1 MRNNLRDTIVMMACG
16 LLLAGHLSAIGP
28 RERVYAQTDK
38 PVYLAGELL
47 WTKLVVTDA
56 EGLPTA
62 LSKVGYVELLD
73 ATTAQVQARVNLVEG
88 VGEAC
93 LELPAMLP
101 TGYYR
106 LVAYTRQARNEGEEA
121 FFHTTIGVVNTFRKD
136 GAVPTDTTLWATAPS
151 DGADGLAIRLDKNVF
166 GRRERGEVILEGLP
180 ADLRTLSLSI
190 AGRSAVPV
198 PGRTDLRAWRSGLSS
213 RAGLPLNGTFLP
225 EYEGPIIEGRL
236 VDTRTGKAPTAP
248 GVQALL
254 GFVGDEVRV
263 FGGQQQADPG
273 AVLFL
278 TKRIDGA
285 GELAVT
291 TYEPLAMGTGAG
303 SPYRV
308 DIESPFALHP
318 EVEMP
323 RMRLNSAWRDELER
337 RHVGLQLT
345 RTFGTR
351 RLGHVERALPHFQWA
366 PDKSY
371 LLDEYKRF
379 PTMGETVFEFVES
392 VSFRER
398 DGRQTLFVLLSDLSN
413 GGSRM
418 NPPLVLLDG
427 IPIVDHQLVYDYD
440 PALVKRIDV
449 YRDRYSFGGQ
459 SFEGIFSLTTKQGHY
474 PSLRLTEPSQLF
486 DYAGT
491 RPHRLFWAPDY
502 TDAAA
507 RADRLPD
514 YRHTLLW
521 LPEVPTDGGSSVRV
535 PFATSDLRGAYE
547 VVVEGFTRS
556 GQVVYGRV
564 AFRVE

>member
-1 MRNNLRDTIVMMACG
+1 MRSLRYTIVMMACG
-16 LLLAGHLSAIGP
+16 ALLAGHLSAIGP

-56 EGLPTA
+56 AGLPVS

-106 LVAYTRQARNEGEEA
+106 LVAYTRQARNEGEA
-121 FFHTTIGVVNTFRKD
+121 AYFHTTIGVVNTFRKD
-136 GAVPTDTTLWATAPS
+136 GSV
-151 DGADGLAIRLDKNVF
+151 RLDKKTF
-166 GRRERGEVILEGLP
+166 GRREQGEVLLEGLP

-190 AGRSAVPV
+190 AGHSALPV
-198 PGRTDLRAWRSGLSS
+198 PGRTDLSAWHSGLSA
-213 RAGLPLNGTFLP
+213 RADLPLNGTFL
-225 EYEGPIIEGRL
+225 L
-236 VDTRTGKAPTAP
+236 DTRTGEAVTTP
-248 GVQALL
+248 GVQTLL
-254 GFVGDEVRV
+254 GFVGEETRV
-263 FGGQQQADPG
+263 FGGQQQADHG
-273 AVLFL
+273 SVLFL
-278 TKRIDGA
+278 TKRIDGS
-285 GELAVT
+285 GEVAVT
-291 TYEPLAMGTGAG
+291 TYDPLALGTGTG

-318 EVEMP
+318 ETEMP
-323 RMRLNSAWRDELER
+323 RIKLNSAWRDELER
-337 RHVGLQLT
+337 RHVGLQVT
-345 RTFGTR
+345 RALNAR
-351 RLGHVERALPHFQWA
+351 QLGHAERALPHFRWA

-392 VSFRER
+392 VSFRKR
-398 DGRQTLFVLLSDLSN
+398 DGKQTLFILLNDLSN
-413 GGSRM
+413 GALQM

-459 SFEGIFSLTTKQGHY
+459 SFEGIFSITTKQGHY

-486 DYAGT
+486 DYEGT
-491 RPHRLFWAPDY
+491 QPRRLFWAPDY
-502 TDAAA
+502 ADEAA
-507 RADRLPD
+507 RAGRLPD

-521 LPEVPTDGGSSVRV
+521 LPEVPTDGGSSIRV
-535 PFATSDLRGAYE
+535 PFSTSDLRGTYE

-556 GQVVYGRV
+556 GQVIYGRV
-564 AFRVE
+564 AFQVE

>member
-1 MRNNLRDTIVMMACG
+1 MRNLRYTIVMMACG
-16 LLLAGHLSAIGP
+16 ALLAGHLSAIGP

-56 EGLPTA
+56 AGLPVS

-106 LVAYTRQARNEGEEA
+106 LVAYTRQARNEGEA
-121 FFHTTIGVVNTFRKD
+121 AYFHTTIGVVNTFRKD
-136 GAVPTDTTLWATAPS
+136 GSVPTDTTLWATATS
-151 DGADGLAIRLDKNVF
+151 DGADGITLRLDKKTF
-166 GRRERGEVILEGLP
+166 GRREQGEVLLEGLP

-190 AGRSAVPV
+190 AGHSALPV
-198 PGRTDLRAWRSGLSS
+198 PGRTDLSAWHSGLSA
-213 RAGLPLNGTFLP
+213 RADLPLNGTFLP
-225 EYEGPIIEGRL
+225 EYEGPIIEGKL
-236 VDTRTGKAPTAP
+236 IDTRTGEAVTTP
-248 GVQALL
+248 GVQTLL
-254 GFVGDEVRV
+254 GFVGEETRV
-263 FGGQQQADPG
+263 FGGQQQADHG
-273 AVLFL
+273 SVLFL
-278 TKRIDGA
+278 TKRIDGS
-285 GELAVT
+285 GEVAVT
-291 TYEPLAMGTGAG
+291 TYDPLALGTGTG

-318 EVEMP
+318 ETEMP
-323 RMRLNSAWRDELER
+323 RIKLNSAWRDELER
-337 RHVGLQLT
+337 RHVGLQVT
-345 RTFGTR
+345 RALNAR
-351 RLGHVERALPHFQWA
+351 QLGHAERALPHFRWA

-392 VSFRER
+392 VSFRKR
-398 DGRQTLFVLLSDLSN
+398 DGKQTLFILLNDLSN
-413 GGSRM
+413 GALQM

-440 PALVKRIDV
+440 PALVKQIDV

-459 SFEGIFSLTTKQGHY
+459 SFEGIFSITTKQGHY

-486 DYAGT
+486 DYEGT
-491 RPHRLFWAPDY
+491 QPRRLFWAPDY
-502 TDAAA
+502 ADEAA
-507 RADRLPD
+507 RAGRLPD

-535 PFATSDLRGAYE
+535 PFSTSDLRGTYE

-556 GQVVYGRV
+556 GQVIYGRV